1 MNQTNPESKGYI
13 LRCHCSDVRE
23 HAIHISQYNTGDD
36 TDDSTLGICT
46 INLSMEI
53 RNPWYKRVWIGL
65 KYMFGYTDHM
75 HYMDT
80 IVDVEVLK
88 EVVSKLDD
96 HRTEE
101 QKITAKEDRNWIKF
115 EVL

>member
-1 MNQTNPESKGYI
+1 MDKTTNTSKSFI
-13 LRCHCSDVRE
+13 IRCHCSDARE
-23 HAIHISQYNTGDD
+23 HAIHICQYNTGDD
-36 TDDSTLGICT
+36 TDDSEIGLCT

-80 IVDVEVLK
+80 MVDVDVLK

-96 HRTEE
+96 NRTEE
-101 QKITAKEDRNWIKF
+101 QKAAAKEQREWNKF

>member
-1 MNQTNPESKGYI
+1 MTQEIRKSKSFI
-13 LRCHCSDVRE
+13 LRCHCSDLRE
-23 HAIHISQYNTGDD
+23 HSVHINQWNTGDLS
-36 TDDSTLGICT
+36 DDSEVGLCS
-46 INLSMEI
+46 INLTMEI

-80 IVDVEVLK
+80 MIDVEVLK
-88 EVVSKLDD
+88 EVVSKLEDN
-96 HRTEE
+96 RTEE
-101 QKITAKEDRNWIKF
+101 QKAEANENRNWTEV

>member
-1 MNQTNPESKGYI
+1 MIQTNPKSKSFI
-13 LRCHCSDVRE
+13 LRCHCSDARE
-23 HAIHISQYNTGDD
+23 HSIHISQYNTGSEA
-36 TDDSTLGICT
+36 DDSEIGLCT

-80 IVDVEVLK
+80 MVDVEVLK
-88 EVVSKLDD
+88 DVVSKLEDN
-96 HRTEE
+96 RTEA
-101 QKITAKEDRNWIKF
+101 QKEEDKERREWNEF